1 MDFDFESL
9 FVKVLSKSE
18 DKLMRMRRYEEG
30 GYEIVT
36 FCDWSQFTVVI
47 KNVCE
52 KDEAHWPSMAKSLEK
67 LQADLSK
74 PVRCEVHFKKPR
86 KQVPQELKLH
96 RWGDYA
102 TFVI

>member
-18 DKLMRMRRYEEG
+18 DKLMKMRRYEERD
-30 GYEIVT
+30 YEIVT

-47 KNVCE
+47 KNVDE
-52 KDEAHWPSMAKSLEK
+52 KLDLQLLVMAKKLQR

-74 PVRCEVHFKKPR
+74 PVRCEVHFKKRR
-86 KQVPQELKLH
+86 KQVPLQLKLH
-96 RWGDYA
+96 RFGDYA